1 MSFLIGWTID
11 HILISIDNQR
21 ILNSVNVRD
30 FFFWGGGGLGCIY
43 LQFTNLNEVG

>member
-30 FFFWGGGGLGCIY
+30 FFFGGGGWFGLY
-43 LQFTNLNEVG
+43 LFTVYKSQ